1 MSPSPTGDASP
12 HPEGGEPAPDT
23 PAEGAGPARKKR
35 GLFGLPRPVVT
46 IGRVLIVALLVEY
59 FVVPQLAGPRKVASL
74 LDQVNPFLLLAG
86 VALEG
91 GALLAYARLTNSVL
105 PPGNSV
111 KFFTI
116 FRIQMTTLSVSH
128 CAPGGSATGTALGY
142 RLLTQNGVQAADA
155 GFVLGAQGIGSAIVL
170 NVILWVSLVVSIPV
184 WGFSPEYLL
193 AALVGGLLL
202 ASAALLAYAL
212 TFGEERIGKLL
223 ETAAAHVPF
232 VDEAALRRWYSQIG
246 ESLWDLFSRK
256 DALIGAIAWAV
267 VNWLLDAASLF
278 VFVAAFGHVVNPD
291 GLLVAYGLANVLAA
305 IPITPGGLGVVE
317 AALTTLLVGFGT
329 PRGVATL
336 GVIVYR
342 LFNFWAPI
350 PLGGVA
356 YLSLQASRHQDK
368 LRTRRTLGLEA
379 LRVPFTEGLG
389 TEDNGGQPTPGQ
401 APSR

>member
-1 MSPSPTGDASP
+1 MEAVSPPPDGCDPA
-12 HPEGGEPAPDT
+12 PEATFDVAEPA
-23 PAEGAGPARKKR
+23 KKR
-35 GLFGLPRPVVT
+35 RGPFGLPRPVVT
-46 IGRVLIVALLVEY
+46 IGRVLILALLVEY

-74 LDQVNPFLLLAG
+74 LDQVNPLLLLAG

-105 PPGNSV
+105 PPTSKV
-111 KFFTI
+111 KFFTV

-142 RLLTQNGVQAADA
+142 RLFTQNGVAATDA
-155 GFVLGAQGIGSAIVL
+155 GFVLGVQGIGSAVVL
-170 NVILWVSLVVSIPV
+170 NVILWISLVVSIPV

-202 ASAALLAYAL
+202 LSAALLAYAL

-232 VDEAALRRWYSQIG
+232 VDGAALRRWYTQLSS
-246 ESLWDLFSRK
+246 SLWGLFSRK
-256 DALIGAIAWAV
+256 DALLGAILWALL
-267 VNWLLDAASLF
+267 NWLLDAASLF

-305 IPITPGGLGVVE
+305 IPITPGGLGVIE
-317 AALTTLLVGFGT
+317 AALTALLVGFGT

-336 GVIVYR
+336 GVVVYR

-356 YLSLQASRHQDK
+356 YLSLQASRHQDQSRARRA
-368 LRTRRTLGLEA
+368 LRVEA
-379 LRVPFTEGLG
+379 LRVPFTEGLA
-389 TEDNGGQPTPGQ
+389 TEGEQGHPTPGLPTSQ
-401 APSR
+401 